1 MNNELLT
8 TSDVSTAIVGAGFA
22 SVYQNLGTPVMG
34 AVKALVFSVVARMV
48 AKSKIMGTTTTDDQK
63 NQLTTEQKNQ
73 LVVAILAAA
82 EAYSRSKNQSIGRAV
97 LSGVS
102 IDLIGQEVLKL
113 MKLEDTVLIGGEK
126 GQ

>member
-34 AVKALVFSVVARMV
+34 AVKALVVSVVARMV
-48 AKSKIMGTTTTDDQK
+48 AKSKIMGTTV
-63 NQLTTEQKNQ
+63 TTEQKNQ
-73 LVVAILAAA
+73 LVVAVLTAV
-82 EAYSRSKNQSIGRAV
+82 EAYSRGKNQSIGRAV

-113 MKLEDTVLIGGEK
+113 VKMEDTVLIGGEK